1 MRTNID
7 LADLEAFAAVAREK
21 SFHLAASALS
31 LSPSALS
38 RRVQKLEDLVG
49 VRLLERTTRSVT
61 VTAAG
66 HEFLARALEIQ
77 SHLEQVIVDLK
88 GQPQQQSTLVTVAC
102 IPSASHYFLPPVLEH
117 FAARYPEARVRILDL
132 NATEVLDSVKTS
144 EADFGIDFVGLQE
157 PGLEFLTLLEDPFVL
172 AVNRSHLLAH
182 RDSVTW
188 EEIGSQRCIT
198 VWKGSGNRLLIDTAL
213 AKANTAVT
221 WHYETR
227 HVTTA
232 LALVE
237 AGIGVAALP
246 RSALPQHDHPIV
258 TGIALRAPD
267 ISRTLGAVRRRDRR
281 ATTTAQALWDALIDK
296 WPSAGRREQ
305 ADSRGRKS
313 ATDLRPRRQA

>member
-77 SHLEQVIVDLK
+77 SHLEQVILDLK
-88 GQPQQQSTLVTVAC
+88 GQPQQRSTLVTVAC
-102 IPSASHYFLPPVLEH
+102 IPSASHYFLPPVIEH
-117 FAARYPEARVRILDL
+117 FTSHYPEARVRILDL
-132 NATEVLDSVKTS
+132 NAAEVLESVKTS
-144 EADFGIDFVGLQE
+144 EADFGIDFVGLLE
-157 PGLEFLTLLEDPFVL
+157 PGLEFFPLLEDPFVL
-172 AVNRSHLLAH
+172 AVNRAHPLAR

-188 EEIGSQRCIT
+188 EDIGGQRCIT

-258 TGIALRAPD
+258 PGVALRSPE

-281 ATTTAQALWDALIDK
+281 VTTTAQALWDALIHK
-296 WPSAGRREQ
+296 WPPTRKPRLANRRK
-305 ADSRGRKS
+305 A
-313 ATDLRPRRQA
+313 ATDFSTGSQV